1 VRQRVRT
8 RSLAPAVW
16 IGRLLVIAFAAALI
30 FYGVMLVLLALK
42 LAPDKIETISG
53 YATAYDFLAGLTAQD
68 IDSTV
73 RAIVAGA
80 GILCAIVLG
89 WVAYKAL
96 PRPYLARGTMHLSG
110 GEGETHGH
118 TDVGARAVERLAAY
132 AAGEHPAVS
141 GVTSR
146 LEGEAVTLGV
156 ALSRPHEVADVLPD
170 VQRRVRAQLERHEL
184 PVLTVN
190 VTLTGLEAG
199 PRRELR

>member
-1 VRQRVRT
+1 MRQRVHT

-16 IGRLLVIAFAAALI
+16 IGRLLVIVFAAALV
-30 FYGVMLVLLALK
+30 FYGVMFVLLALK
-42 LAPDKIETISG
+42 VDPDGIDAVSG
-53 YATAYDFLAGLTAQD
+53 YATAYDFLAGLSAQD
-68 IDSTV
+68 VDSTV

-110 GEGETHGH
+110 GDEDHGH
-118 TDVGARAVERLAAY
+118 TDVGARAVERLAAH
-132 AAGEHPAVS
+132 AASEHPAVA
-141 GVTSR
+141 GATSR
-146 LEGEAVTLGV
+146 LEREAVAVSV
-156 ALSRPHEVADVLPD
+156 ALSGPREVADALPD
-170 VQRRVRAQLERHEL
+170 VQRRVRAQLERHDL
-184 PVLTVN
+184 PVLPVN

>member
-1 VRQRVRT
+1 MRQRVRT
-8 RSLAPAVW
+8 RSLTPAVW
-16 IGRLLVIAFAAALI
+16 ICRLLVIAFAAALI

-42 LAPDKIETISG
+42 FAPGDIDTISG
-53 YATAYDFLAGLTAQD
+53 YSTIYDFLAGLTAQD

-96 PRPYLARGTMHLSG
+96 PRPYLARGTMHLSS
-110 GEGETHGH
+110 GEDEAHGH
-118 TDVGARAVERLAAY
+118 TDVGARAVERLATH
-132 AAGEHPAVS
+132 AAGEHPAVA

-146 LEGEAVTLGV
+146 LEGEAVAVGV
-156 ALSRPHEVADVLPD
+156 ALSRPREVADVLPD
-170 VQRRVRAQLERHEL
+170 VRRRVRAQLERHDL
-184 PVLTVN
+184 PVLPVN

>member
-1 VRQRVRT
+1 MRQRVRT

-16 IGRLLVIAFAAALI
+16 IGRLLVIAFAAVLV

-42 LAPDKIETISG
+42 VAPGDIQAVSAYRTI
-53 YATAYDFLAGLTAQD
+53 YDFLAGLTAQD

-73 RAIVAGA
+73 RTIVAGA

-96 PRPYLARGTMHLSG
+96 PRPYLARGTMHLSS
-110 GEGETHGH
+110 GEDEAHGH
-118 TDVGARAVERLAAY
+118 TDVSARAVERLAAH
-132 AAGEHPAVS
+132 AAGEHPAVAD
-141 GVTSR
+141 VTSR
-146 LEGEAVTLGV
+146 LEGEAVTVGV
-156 ALSRPHEVADVLPD
+156 ALSRPREVADVLPD
-170 VQRRVRAQLERHEL
+170 VQRRVRAQLERHDL
-184 PVLTVN
+184 PVLPVH

>member
-16 IGRLLVIAFAAALI
+16 ICRLLVIVFAAALI
-30 FYGVMLVLLALK
+30 FYGVLLVLLALK
-42 LAPDKIETISG
+42 FAPGDIDTVSG
-53 YATAYDFLAGLTAQD
+53 YSATYDFLAGLTAQD

-73 RAIVAGA
+73 RVIVAGA
-80 GILCAIVLG
+80 GILCAVVLA
-89 WVAYKAL
+89 WAAYKAL
-96 PRPYLARGTMHLSG
+96 PRPYLARGPMHLSS
-110 GEGETHGH
+110 GEDEAHGH
-118 TDVGARAVERLAAY
+118 TDVSPRAVERLVAHAAR
-132 AAGEHPAVS
+132 EHPAVA

-146 LEGEAVTLGV
+146 LEGEAVAVGV

-170 VQRRVRAQLERHEL
+170 VRRRVRAQLERHDL
-184 PVLTVN
+184 PVLPVN